1 MIAFPGALVGI
12 ALAWL
17 AGPWLVHLLGSSHQD
32 KISLSMQPNTVV
44 LSVTAACA
52 MVCALLF
59 GMAPAWAA
67 GHTNVESALRG
78 TRSRVAPGSSGV
90 RRFFVPFQVA
100 LSLVLVV
107 VAALLGSTLVH
118 LRTGASGYR
127 TENVVFYITDFNRIP
142 QKGAAAVLPLY
153 RRIIARMNTI
163 PGTVSAS
170 VVQAPPLF
178 DQADSGKFVAAEA
191 GPHAQATESLL
202 NSVGAGFF
210 TTVGT
215 PFVVGRDLRND
226 ETDADSCIL
235 NQAAAAKFFPKANP
249 LGRMLR
255 QVPYEMDD
263 PAETPHTCQVI
274 GIVQNAKYYTLLQ
287 EFEPIVYV
295 PLSVRT
301 RGITGLFLVIHGRS
315 AAAAEAAQHTA
326 LQEIAP
332 TAPES
337 DPIRFSDMFNDSIAR
352 ERLLSSL
359 SGFFAGLALL
369 LSGIG
374 IYGLVAWN
382 VTQRT
387 MEIGVRMALGATRM
401 RVFML
406 VMRQVAVLL
415 AVGVVAGGIGAFFAA
430 RSIRSFLFEVQPG
443 DLGIFAMAALALALI
458 GLLATLV
465 PARRAV
471 SIDPVGVLRTE

>member
-1 MIAFPGALVGI
+1 
-12 ALAWL
+12 
-17 AGPWLVHLLGSSHQD
+17 
-32 KISLSMQPNTVV
+32 
-44 LSVTAACA
+44 
-52 MVCALLF
+52 
-59 GMAPAWAA
+59 
-67 GHTNVESALRG
+67 
-78 TRSRVAPGSSGV
+78 
-90 RRFFVPFQVA
+90 
-100 LSLVLVV
+100 
-107 VAALLGSTLVH
+107 
-118 LRTGASGYR
+118 
-127 TENVVFYITDFNRIP
+127 
-142 QKGAAAVLPLY
+142 
-153 RRIIARMNTI
+153 
-163 PGTVSAS
+163 
-170 VVQAPPLF
+170 
-178 DQADSGKFVAAEA
+178 
-191 GPHAQATESLL
+191 
-202 NSVGAGFF
+202 
-210 TTVGT
+210 
-215 PFVVGRDLRND
+215 
-226 ETDADSCIL
+226 
-235 NQAAAAKFFPKANP
+235 
-249 LGRMLR
+249 
-255 QVPYEMDD
+255 MDD